1 MKTSFNAFEGKIKFL
16 SVIDIEKYE
25 FCVPCTYQTDGEN
38 AVLNFIEPK
47 GENEFATRTRILITP
62 SSIRIIRTGDA
73 NTDFE
78 FFKSKKEK
86 VCMKIAT
93 PSGVLKFSAEP
104 KTVEFSASD
113 AGCRA
118 KLCYTLYSDNDKIS
132 ENTIEFEVK
141 Q

>member
-62 SSIRIIRTGDA
+62 SSIRIIRTGDT

-78 FFKSKKEK
+78 FFKDSKEDIIL
-86 VCMKIAT
+86 KIAT
-93 PSGVLKFSAEP
+93 VSGVLCFSARP
-104 KTVEFSASD
+104 KTVEFSAEQT
-113 AGCRA
+113 GCRA
-118 KLCYTLYSDNDKIS
+118 LICYSLYSEDDKIS